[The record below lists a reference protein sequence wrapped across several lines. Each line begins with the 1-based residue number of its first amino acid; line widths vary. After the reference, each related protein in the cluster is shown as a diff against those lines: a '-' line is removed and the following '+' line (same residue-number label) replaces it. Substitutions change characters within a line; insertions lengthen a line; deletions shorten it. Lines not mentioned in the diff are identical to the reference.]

1 MALIN
6 VDESR
11 PSPLWAVLRLLA
23 TAGRPVRAEQAR
35 SLLSPPSLGPGD
47 MFDLAI
53 DTLSMLGMVA
63 TTSDDRLGLEGAARS
78 LDGHDFDA
86 FAAVLRG
93 RVLAPELN
101 GDIGANDSQVG
112 PRDLTRALAWFL
124 SLDPAT
130 TALSWPDA
138 QQQMVGALRESAG
151 PAIINRERWPAFID
165 WSTALGLSA
174 PALLDNDQLT
184 PDCTTAVRYI
194 VRSLWKAGQAVGAA
208 EALHLLR
215 DELPVLPG
223 GRYSTEMGIAS
234 PGDAAAGPA
243 LSFALLRGED
253 EKWLRLQRD
262 ADARQYLNIHEPGSK
277 FPRPCSSLIIL
288 EGGDA

>member
-6 VDESR
+6 IDESR
-11 PSPLWAVLRLLA
+11 PSPLWAVVRLLA
-23 TAGRPVRAEQAR
+23 TADRMVRAEQAR
-35 SLLSPPSLGPGD
+35 LLLSPPSLGPDD

-53 DTLSMLGMVA
+53 DTLGMLGMV
-63 TTSDDRLGLEGAARS
+63 TETSNGRLGLQGAATS
-78 LDGHDFDA
+78 LDGQDFDA

-101 GDIGANDSQVG
+101 GDIGANESQVG
-112 PRDLTRALAWFL
+112 PKDLTRALAWFL

-130 TALSWPDA
+130 TALGWPDA
-138 QQQMVGALRESAG
+138 QQRMKEALRETAG

-174 PALLDNDQLT
+174 PALLDIDQLT

-194 VRSLWKAGQAVGAA
+194 VRSLWKPGQAVGAA

-223 GRYSTEMGIAS
+223 GRYSAELGIAS
-234 PGDAAAGPA
+234 PGDAAGPA

-262 ADARQYLNIHEPGSK
+262 ADARQYLNIYEPGSK
-277 FPRPCSSLIIL
+277 FPRPCSSLIVL
-288 EGGDA
+288 EGGDG